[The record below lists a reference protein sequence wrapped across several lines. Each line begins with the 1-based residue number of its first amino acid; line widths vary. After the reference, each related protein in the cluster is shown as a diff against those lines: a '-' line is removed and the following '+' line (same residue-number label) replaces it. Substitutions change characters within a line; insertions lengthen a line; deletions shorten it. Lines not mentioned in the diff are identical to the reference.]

1 MKYEQFLE
9 ELNKLPVDVTEE
21 KLSKL
26 NKYFETLVEY
36 NEKVNLT
43 TITSQEDVL
52 LKHFYD
58 SLTPTKIYDFNQV
71 NSLIDVGTG
80 AGFPGVVLKIFFP
93 NIKLTLLDSNNKKI
107 KFLEHLTKILNLK
120 NVEFKCE
127 RSEEY
132 AKTNFEKYD
141 LVIARAVKSLDILFE
156 LCLPLVT
163 KNGYFISMK
172 GNLDQELDEN
182 IKVIE
187 YFGCCLKEK
196 LNFTLPDGSNRSL
209 ILVLKNNDAKVILP
223 REYSQIVKKPLKN
236 RVK

>member
-71 NSLIDVGTG
+71 KSLIDVGTG

-107 KFLEHLTKILNLK
+107 KFLEH
-120 NVEFKCE
+120 
-127 RSEEY
+127 
-132 AKTNFEKYD
+132 
-141 LVIARAVKSLDILFE
+141 
-156 LCLPLVT
+156 
-163 KNGYFISMK
+163 
-172 GNLDQELDEN
+172 
-182 IKVIE
+182 
-187 YFGCCLKEK
+187 
-196 LNFTLPDGSNRSL
+196 
-209 ILVLKNNDAKVILP
+209 
-223 REYSQIVKKPLKN
+223 
-236 RVK
+236 